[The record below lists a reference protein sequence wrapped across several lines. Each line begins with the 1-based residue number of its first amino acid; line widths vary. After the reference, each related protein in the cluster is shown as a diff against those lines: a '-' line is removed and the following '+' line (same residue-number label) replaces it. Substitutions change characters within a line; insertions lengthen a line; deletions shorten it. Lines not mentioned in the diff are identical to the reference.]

1 MMLLIFGLLV
11 MVGFV
16 LHAIGSNTKLAW
28 ATRVSWIL
36 WALAAVGWFFMF
48 AVPSGTLHM
57 G

>member
-1 MMLLIFGLLV
+1 MMLMIFGLLV
-11 MVGFV
+11 TVGFV

-28 ATRVSWIL
+28 ANRVSWIL

-48 AVPSGTLHM
+48 AVPSGPLHL